1 MYVDFCRRLG
11 VTHCIP
17 LALDTHSAAGIWRGP
32 WTCPSSIFQTGTNA
46 WCCLGHVPIP
56 ILSGNNI
63 FYVKSQYIWLAWLLQ
78 LASTSIILIR
88 FLTHTHIIGN
98 YWWFTSKSPKSL
110 HFFLNLRPN
119 PLTDLEAGGL
129 HARLVRL
136 CRVRR
141 SRRGGRGAEFG
152 VAWDGAQG
160 IAGTGEDWL
169 QTYLQLGWCWDVG
182 LDGETCKKHVYNL
195 YSWCFEVIQLRYW
208 WFIFG

>member
-1 MYVDFCRRLG
+1 MLIFVVGWGWPIASRWHWTRIVRPESEEDHELARHRSSRQAPMPDAVLAMSQFPSWVAIIYSMSNLNIFDLLG
-11 VTHCIP
+11 SCNLHP
-17 LALDTHSAAGIWRGP
+17 L
-32 WTCPSSIFQTGTNA
+32 PSSSLDF
-46 WCCLGHVPIP
+46 
-56 ILSGNNI
+56 S
-63 FYVKSQYIWLAWLLQ
+63 
-78 LASTSIILIR
+78 
-88 FLTHTHIIGN
+88 HTHIIGN